1 VLSSPREN
9 GFLQGLMEGSG
20 RRGPV
25 CLQLEGQIRLE
36 EILISLW
43 VKLVTDGSILST
55 SEFKYFLEFSLA
67 LIS

>member
-1 VLSSPREN
+1 
-9 GFLQGLMEGSG
+9 
-20 RRGPV
+20 V

-55 SEFKYFLEFSLA
+55 SEFKYFLEFSLP